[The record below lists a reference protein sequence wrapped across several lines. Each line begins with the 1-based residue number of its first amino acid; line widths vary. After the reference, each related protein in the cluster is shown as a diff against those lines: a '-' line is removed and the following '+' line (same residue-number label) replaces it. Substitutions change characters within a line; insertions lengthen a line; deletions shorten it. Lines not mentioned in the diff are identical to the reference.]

1 VTTETTSTSAP
12 READAVDAPKKGN
25 PRRFIPLF
33 VIAAIATGYG
43 GYNLYQRTRPYEWS
57 GTVEARTITVGSRT
71 GGRVKEVLVREGDK
85 VTPGQPLVVLEMGDL
100 SAQRLMAAGMLEE
113 AQATLEKTLKGARPE
128 EIEAAKARAATATS
142 ALEESKAGARSEE
155 IAGANARLVQAQV
168 AADKAQIDADRAHKL
183 VASGSISQAE
193 ADNADAILKGAI
205 AQRDALQQALDQLKN
220 GSRLEDISQARTRA
234 IEAEASMKLVQ
245 AGSRIEDIKAAQ
257 GAVDGAKGKLDSID
271 VMIAEL
277 TIVSPNAARVEA
289 LDLRPGDILAPS
301 AAAATLLEDDQ
312 LYVRIYVPETRIGL
326 IHVGAEVPISVDS
339 FPGRSFKGV
348 VEHINTVGEY
358 SPRNLQTADERADQ
372 VFATRIGVRQGI
384 DELRAGMAAFITV
397 PK

>member
-1 VTTETTSTSAP
+1 VTTETTSTTAT
-12 READAVDAPKKGN
+12 RAADDADAPKPAN

-33 VIAAIATGYG
+33 VVAAIACGYG
-43 GYNLYQRTRPYEWS
+43 GFNLYQRTRPYEWS

-71 GGRVKEVLVREGDK
+71 GGRVKDVLVHEGDK
-85 VTPGQPLVVLEMGDL
+85 VAAGQPLVVLEMGDL
-100 SAQRLMAAGMLEE
+100 SAQRLMAAGALEE
-113 AQATLEKTLKGARPE
+113 AQATLEKTMKGARPE
-128 EIEAAKARAATATS
+128 EIEAAKARAATASS

-193 ADNADAILKGAI
+193 ADNADAALKGAI
-205 AQRDALQQALDQLKN
+205 AQRDSLQQALDQLKN
-220 GSRLEDISQARTRA
+220 GVRVEEIAQARTRA
-234 IEAEASMKLVQ
+234 IEAQASMKLVE

-271 VMIAEL
+271 VMISEL

-326 IHVGAEVPISVDS
+326 MHLGAEVPITVDS
-339 FPGRSFKGV
+339 FPGRTFKGV

-372 VFATRIGVRQGI
+372 VFATRVGVRQGI
-384 DELRAGMAAFITV
+384 DDLRAGMAAFITV